1 VYATKDSELIYEQHD
16 KLLREADRRRLVRQ
30 LRAARRKGQPQLRA
44 SLCSNEARS
53 REGEASFTLRRVG
66 SLARAGGREADLQE
80 SSVGKKTIRILIVD
94 DQPAVREGLRLRL
107 SLEPELEVVGEAGD
121 GAEAIALAG
130 SLRPDVVLIDVKM
143 PGTDGIEVTAAL
155 KVVVRE
161 IAVVML
167 SLYDD
172 IETRRRAKEA
182 GVAAFVAKHRMEE
195 LLAVIRRAAFGR
207 PEGA

>member
-1 VYATKDSELIYEQHD
+1 M
-16 KLLREADRRRLVRQ
+16 
-30 LRAARRKGQPQLRA
+30 
-44 SLCSNEARS
+44 
-53 REGEASFTLRRVG
+53 
-66 SLARAGGREADLQE
+66 QE

-121 GAEAIALAG
+121 GADAIALAG

-207 PEGA
+207 TEGA

>member
-1 VYATKDSELIYEQHD
+1 M
-16 KLLREADRRRLVRQ
+16 
-30 LRAARRKGQPQLRA
+30 
-44 SLCSNEARS
+44 
-53 REGEASFTLRRVG
+53 
-66 SLARAGGREADLQE
+66 
-80 SSVGKKTIRILIVD
+80 D
-94 DQPAVREGLRLRL
+94 DQPAVRQGLRLRL

-130 SLRPDVVLIDVKM
+130 SLRPDVVLIDVRM
-143 PGTDGIEVTAAL
+143 PDTDGIEVTATL
-155 KVVVRE
+155 KVLFRE

>member
-1 VYATKDSELIYEQHD
+1 MQ
-16 KLLREADRRRLVRQ
+16 
-30 LRAARRKGQPQLRA
+30 G
-44 SLCSNEARS
+44 S
-53 REGEASFTLRRVG
+53 R
-66 SLARAGGREADLQE
+66 
-80 SSVGKKTIRILIVD
+80 VGKKTIRILIVD
-94 DQPAVREGLRLRL
+94 DQPAVRQGLRLRL

-130 SLRPDVVLIDVKM
+130 SLRPDVVLMDVRM
-143 PGTDGIEVTAAL
+143 PGTDGIEATAAL
-155 KVVVRE
+155 NVAVRE

-172 IETRRRAKEA
+172 IGTRRRAKEA

-195 LLAVIRRAAFGR
+195 ELLAVIRRAAFGR

>member
-1 VYATKDSELIYEQHD
+1 M
-16 KLLREADRRRLVRQ
+16 
-30 LRAARRKGQPQLRA
+30 
-44 SLCSNEARS
+44 
-53 REGEASFTLRRVG
+53 
-66 SLARAGGREADLQE
+66 QE